1 MISFFCEQGVIST
14 NTRIKAIRKYADL
27 TQEEFG
33 ARIGIKQNS
42 VALIESGKRN
52 PSTQLVLA
60 ICREFGISR
69 HWLET
74 GEGDMM
80 DTGVEQSIELLTR
93 AMEGNSSAKSSSSA
107 LSPPC
112 RMTCLNL
119 WSVTSNPQ
127 SKSRKRDAPGSF
139 FNRVQPPPYSLSL
152 YAPGARSYMVS
163 SKSLNFSPAAMSHT
177 YVVPVS
183 TT

>member
-1 MISFFCEQGVIST
+1 VISFFCEQGVIST

-93 AMEGNSSAKSSSSA
+93 AMEGNSSAKKQLIRIVAAMPDDLLES
-107 LSPPC
+107 
-112 RMTCLNL
+112 
-119 WSVTSNPQ
+119 
-127 SKSRKRDAPGSF
+127 
-139 FNRVQPPPYSLSL
+139 
-152 YAPGARSYMVS
+152 MVS
-163 SKSLNFSPAAMSHT
+163 YLKTAIKEPEA
-177 YVVPVS
+177 
-183 TT
+183 